1 MSIQSKSARILAVI
15 SVLALASA
23 CGEGA
28 EGALAAAVVCT
39 DGAGLVEGARSGL
52 SL

>member
-1 MSIQSKSARILAVI
+1 MSIQSKSARSLAVV

-28 EGALAAAVVCT
+28 EQQQAPLHRWRR
-39 DGAGLVEGARSGL
+39 AR
-52 SL
+52 